1 MISSL
6 AFVLSMTLSGGILQN
21 PCEGLQSLT
30 LPTTEITAAESIPAG
45 PYSPP
50 GRRGQ
55 ASIDLPAH
63 CRVSAVLTPSSDSH
77 IEMEIWLPTENWN
90 GKFLAVGNGGWAG
103 SISFSAMASGLR
115 EGYAT
120 ASNDTGH
127 KGANGSFALGHPEKI
142 VDFAYRAMHEMTVQ
156 SKAVVEALYDQEPRL
171 SYYNGCST
179 GGRQGLMEAQR
190 YPGDFDAIIAGAP
203 VNRMLYMHAARMD
216 RRIEILNDEAR
227 VLPPAKL
234 DLLTENVLAACDASD
249 GVKDRFVNN
258 PRMCEFDPSTLLC
271 TGGNGDSCLTAPQV
285 ETVRQTYAPI
295 KTKSGELV
303 FPGYSPG
310 FEQGLS
316 MPANSENPFGTA
328 LATFRYV
335 AHQDADWDW
344 QTFDMESDLDLVIEQ
359 AGFMNADD
367 PDLTAFKETGGKLLL
382 YHGWNDA
389 AVAPENTV
397 NYYSSVV
404 EELGPGQDDWMR
416 MFMVP
421 GMGHCGGGP
430 GPNQANF
437 LGSMERWVETG
448 VAPDRITASHVANGR
463 VDMTRPLC
471 PFPEVA
477 KWNGMGSTNDAAN
490 FTCEAP

>member
-1 MISSL
+1 
-6 AFVLSMTLSGGILQN
+6 
-21 PCEGLQSLT
+21 
-30 LPTTEITAAESIPAG
+30 
-45 PYSPP
+45 
-50 GRRGQ
+50 
-55 ASIDLPAH
+55 
-63 CRVSAVLTPSSDSH
+63 
-77 IEMEIWLPTENWN
+77 
-90 GKFLAVGNGGWAG
+90 
-103 SISFSAMASGLR
+103 
-115 EGYAT
+115 
-120 ASNDTGH
+120 
-127 KGANGSFALGHPEKI
+127 
-142 VDFAYRAMHEMTVQ
+142 
-156 SKAVVEALYDQEPRL
+156 
-171 SYYNGCST
+171 
-179 GGRQGLMEAQR
+179 
-190 YPGDFDAIIAGAP
+190 
-203 VNRMLYMHAARMD
+203 MLYMHAARMAG
-216 RRIEILNDEAR
+216 RIEILNDEAR

-234 DLLTENVLAACDASD
+234 DLLTEKVLAVCDARD

-285 ETVRQTYAPI
+285 ETVRQVYAPI

-310 FEQGLS
+310 FEQGLR

-328 LATFRYV
+328 LDTFRYV
-335 AHQDADWDW
+335 AHQDADRDW

-367 PDLTAFKETGGKLLL
+367 PDLMAFKETGGKLLL

-389 AVAPENTV
+389 GVAPENTV
-397 NYYSSVV
+397 NYYSSVID
-404 EELGPGQDDWMR
+404 ELGRGQDDWMR

-437 LGSMERWVETG
+437 LGAMERWVETG
-448 VAPDRITASHVANGR
+448 VAPDRITASHVTNGR

-471 PFPEVA
+471 PFPQVA
-477 KWNGMGSTNDAAN
+477 KWNRVGSTNDARN